1 MIIFSSCI
9 PGGPSGH
16 THLHLVSPHFI
27 PLLITHFCSNGYV
40 FQRTKSAY
48 DRIEIQ
54 NRIFR
59 LEESNAYIQKI
70 LNSMKL
76 FLDCLHFPIAII
88 NVEGR
93 YVYYN
98 EESAE
103 IDGCSREF
111 ALGNLLLN
119 VYKKMRPEE
128 STMLQSLQTGR
139 CYSSHEQNYFN
150 ARGKLLNYMHTTTP
164 LFNQIG
170 QTVGAIEIGWDVSQ
184 ITKLQNQI
192 LLLTKKLQS
201 RQNKQIRPGES
212 SVKIITR
219 SPLMLKIIED
229 ARMLAASN
237 VPVVIMGE
245 SGTGKELIAQLIQ
258 SESNRKNNVFVTLNC
273 GALTE
278 TLIDSS
284 LFGTIK
290 GAFTGA
296 DNSQGYLE
304 FANGGTL
311 FLDEFNSMP
320 PSMQV
325 KLLRFLQNRTFSR
338 VGSPKQL
345 TSDVRII
352 VAMNENPLRLIEKG
366 TLRADLYWRLCV
378 GQIELPPLRER
389 REDIPLLVEYF
400 IAKYAADVAHHITG
414 VTQNVLDQLMA
425 KPWPGNIRM
434 LENTVLRTM
443 VMQKEDG
450 PISEVFFDTSE
461 SDLSQLNED
470 FPKQISEELPASLN
484 IKKAD
489 NNATAEDLTIDKPY
503 NEMVDDFERKIL
515 STALK
520 KAKGNVSEASSLLGV
535 NRSTLNYKLKKL
547 GIPHGF
553 ISRVEVE

>member
-1 MIIFSSCI
+1 MIES
-9 PGGPSGH
+9 
-16 THLHLVSPHFI
+16 
-27 PLLITHFCSNGYV
+27 
-40 FQRTKSAY
+40 KSKIAS
-48 DRIEIQ
+48 
-54 NRIFR
+54 
-59 LEESNAYIQKI
+59 LEDSNAYIQNI

-345 TSDVRII
+345 TSDVR
-352 VAMNENPLRLIEKG
+352 
-366 TLRADLYWRLCV
+366 DLYWRLCV

>member
-1 MIIFSSCI
+1 MIES
-9 PGGPSGH
+9 
-16 THLHLVSPHFI
+16 
-27 PLLITHFCSNGYV
+27 
-40 FQRTKSAY
+40 KSKIAS
-48 DRIEIQ
+48 
-54 NRIFR
+54 
-59 LEESNAYIQKI
+59 LEDSNAYIQNI

-76 FLDCLHFPIAII
+76 FLDCLHFPISII

-201 RQNKQIRPGES
+201 RQNKYIRPGES

-258 SESNRKNNVFVTLNC
+258 SESNR

-378 GQIELPPLRER
+378 GQIELPPLREH

>member
-1 MIIFSSCI
+1 MIES
-9 PGGPSGH
+9 
-16 THLHLVSPHFI
+16 
-27 PLLITHFCSNGYV
+27 
-40 FQRTKSAY
+40 KSKIAS
-48 DRIEIQ
+48 
-54 NRIFR
+54 

-296 DNSQGYLE
+296 DNSQGYL
-304 FANGGTL
+304 G
-311 FLDEFNSMP
+311 
-320 PSMQV
+320 
-325 KLLRFLQNRTFSR
+325 
-338 VGSPKQL
+338 
-345 TSDVRII
+345 
-352 VAMNENPLRLIEKG
+352 
-366 TLRADLYWRLCV
+366 Y
-378 GQIELPPLRER
+378 
-389 REDIPLLVEYF
+389 
-400 IAKYAADVAHHITG
+400 
-414 VTQNVLDQLMA
+414 
-425 KPWPGNIRM
+425 
-434 LENTVLRTM
+434 
-443 VMQKEDG
+443 
-450 PISEVFFDTSE
+450 SE
-461 SDLSQLNED
+461 
-470 FPKQISEELPASLN
+470 
-484 IKKAD
+484 
-489 NNATAEDLTIDKPY
+489 
-503 NEMVDDFERKIL
+503 
-515 STALK
+515 
-520 KAKGNVSEASSLLGV
+520 
-535 NRSTLNYKLKKL
+535 
-547 GIPHGF
+547 
-553 ISRVEVE
+553 

>member
-1 MIIFSSCI
+1 MIES
-9 PGGPSGH
+9 
-16 THLHLVSPHFI
+16 
-27 PLLITHFCSNGYV
+27 
-40 FQRTKSAY
+40 KSKIAS
-48 DRIEIQ
+48 
-54 NRIFR
+54 

-290 GAFTGA
+290 GDFTGA

-304 FANGGTL
+304 FSNGGTL

-450 PISEVFFDTSE
+450 PISEVFFDASE
-461 SDLSQLNED
+461 SDLSQLNDD

-489 NNATAEDLTIDKPY
+489 NNAAAEDLTIDKPY
-503 NEMVDDFERKIL
+503 NEMVDEFERKIL

>member
-1 MIIFSSCI
+1 MIES
-9 PGGPSGH
+9 
-16 THLHLVSPHFI
+16 
-27 PLLITHFCSNGYV
+27 
-40 FQRTKSAY
+40 KSKIAS
-48 DRIEIQ
+48 
-54 NRIFR
+54 

-150 ARGKLLNYMHTTTP
+150 ARGKLLNYLHTTTP

>member
-1 MIIFSSCI
+1 MIES
-9 PGGPSGH
+9 
-16 THLHLVSPHFI
+16 
-27 PLLITHFCSNGYV
+27 
-40 FQRTKSAY
+40 KSKIAS
-48 DRIEIQ
+48 
-54 NRIFR
+54 
-59 LEESNAYIQKI
+59 LEDSNAYIQNI

-258 SESNRKNNVFVTLNC
+258 SESNRK
-273 GALTE
+273 
-278 TLIDSS
+278 
-284 LFGTIK
+284 K
-290 GAFTGA
+290 
-296 DNSQGYLE
+296 
-304 FANGGTL
+304 
-311 FLDEFNSMP
+311 
-320 PSMQV
+320 
-325 KLLRFLQNRTFSR
+325 
-338 VGSPKQL
+338 
-345 TSDVRII
+345 
-352 VAMNENPLRLIEKG
+352 
-366 TLRADLYWRLCV
+366 
-378 GQIELPPLRER
+378 
-389 REDIPLLVEYF
+389 
-400 IAKYAADVAHHITG
+400 
-414 VTQNVLDQLMA
+414 
-425 KPWPGNIRM
+425 
-434 LENTVLRTM
+434 
-443 VMQKEDG
+443 
-450 PISEVFFDTSE
+450 
-461 SDLSQLNED
+461 
-470 FPKQISEELPASLN
+470 
-484 IKKAD
+484 
-489 NNATAEDLTIDKPY
+489 
-503 NEMVDDFERKIL
+503 
-515 STALK
+515 
-520 KAKGNVSEASSLLGV
+520 
-535 NRSTLNYKLKKL
+535 
-547 GIPHGF
+547 
-553 ISRVEVE
+553 

>member
-1 MIIFSSCI
+1 
-9 PGGPSGH
+9 
-16 THLHLVSPHFI
+16 
-27 PLLITHFCSNGYV
+27 
-40 FQRTKSAY
+40 
-48 DRIEIQ
+48 
-54 NRIFR
+54 
-59 LEESNAYIQKI
+59 
-70 LNSMKL
+70 
-76 FLDCLHFPIAII
+76 
-88 NVEGR
+88 
-93 YVYYN
+93 
-98 EESAE
+98 
-103 IDGCSREF
+103 
-111 ALGNLLLN
+111 
-119 VYKKMRPEE
+119 
-128 STMLQSLQTGR
+128 
-139 CYSSHEQNYFN
+139 
-150 ARGKLLNYMHTTTP
+150 
-164 LFNQIG
+164 
-170 QTVGAIEIGWDVSQ
+170 
-184 ITKLQNQI
+184 
-192 LLLTKKLQS
+192 
-201 RQNKQIRPGES
+201 
-212 SVKIITR
+212 
-219 SPLMLKIIED
+219 
-229 ARMLAASN
+229 
-237 VPVVIMGE
+237 
-245 SGTGKELIAQLIQ
+245 
-258 SESNRKNNVFVTLNC
+258 
-273 GALTE
+273 
-278 TLIDSS
+278 
-284 LFGTIK
+284 
-290 GAFTGA
+290 
-296 DNSQGYLE
+296 
-304 FANGGTL
+304 
-311 FLDEFNSMP
+311 
-320 PSMQV
+320 MQV

-484 IKKAD
+484 IKKAGS
-489 NNATAEDLTIDKPY
+489 NATAEDLTIDKPY